1 MKGDHNDLICLY
13 YCSLL
18 GAFFVYTMVGTT
30 MSNQFAG
37 KYKGVVD
44 LIDRGDKGPW
54 ALLDAERFDDETD
67 TPLVQVGLTE
77 EQFAALAEDDDVE
90 FELGNNGVNEAYL
103 IYSDETEQPDDLF
116 IVDIKKI

>member
-1 MKGDHNDLICLY
+1 
-13 YCSLL
+13 
-18 GAFFVYTMVGTT
+18 